1 MVKEV
6 GPEKASWLLEQAGL
20 KGLESMTRLDGG
32 WDNANFLLRL
42 IDGYEVVLKA
52 WIANDV
58 DEVGRVVRRHVHL
71 NSHGI
76 PTTVPLRLLNGDFFA
91 EREGIAWTL
100 IPYVSGGMLGEDEG
114 SLKSLGIALSRMS
127 LIPAADCFPRE
138 YRKGFSLFD
147 KVLKSK
153 SEKVDRE
160 FIEILSSEVSNLKSV
175 IPENL
180 PLGVLHGDLF
190 PDNVIGSDGGEVLA
204 ILDLEEAWI
213 GPRAFD
219 LAMAFVGFGWEDG
232 KPVEKSWKALVDGY
246 QSISELSQA
255 EISALPILHRFATLS
270 IACWRYWKH
279 NLTAPDVSLSERY
292 VEMVERL
299 SVEFDF
305 SGAFE

>member
-1 MVKEV
+1 MVNEL

-20 KGLESMTRLDGG
+20 QGLESMTPLEGG
-32 WDNANFLLRL
+32 WDNENFLLRL

-58 DEVGRVVRRHVHL
+58 GEVARVVRRHIHL
-71 NSHGI
+71 DSHGI
-76 PTTVPLRLLNGDFFA
+76 PTTVPLRLLNGDFCA
-91 EREGIAWTL
+91 EREGVAWTL
-100 IPYVSGGMLGEDEG
+100 IPYVSGGMLGKDEA
-114 SLKSLGIALSRMS
+114 SLKSLGVALSRMS

-138 YRKGFSLFD
+138 YRMGFSLFD

-153 SEKVDRE
+153 SENVDRD
-160 FIEILSSEVSNLKSV
+160 FIEVLSSEVSKLKRV
-175 IPENL
+175 FPENL

-190 PDNVIGSDGGEVLA
+190 PDNVIGCDGEVLA

-232 KPVEKSWKALVDGY
+232 KPVEKRWGALVDGY
-246 QSISELSQA
+246 QSISKLSQE
-255 EISALPILHRFATLS
+255 EISALPILYRFATLS

-279 NLTAPDVSLSERY
+279 NLTAPDVSLSGRY
-292 VEMVERL
+292 VEMLERL
-299 SVEFDF
+299 CVEFDF
-305 SGAFE
+305 SEAFE

>member
-20 KGLESMTRLDGG
+20 QELESMTPLDGG
-32 WDNANFLLRL
+32 WDNENFLLRL
-42 IDGYEVVLKA
+42 MDGYEVVLKA

-58 DEVGRVVRRHVHL
+58 GEVARVVRRHVHL
-71 NSHGI
+71 DSHGI
-76 PTTVPLRLLNGDFFA
+76 PITVPLRLLNGDFCA
-91 EREGIAWTL
+91 EREGVAWTL
-100 IPYVSGGMLGEDEG
+100 IPYVSGGMLGKDEA
-114 SLKSLGIALSRMS
+114 SLKSLGVELSRMS

-138 YRKGFSLFD
+138 YRMGFSLFD

-153 SEKVDRE
+153 SENVDRD
-160 FIEILSSEVSNLKSV
+160 FIEVLSSEVSKLKRV
-175 IPENL
+175 FPENL

-190 PDNVIGSDGGEVLA
+190 PDNVIGCDCEVLA

-279 NLTAPDVSLSERY
+279 NLTAPDVSHSDRY
-292 VEMVERL
+292 VEMLERL
-299 SVEFDF
+299 CVEFDF
-305 SGAFE
+305 SEAFE